1 MIGLINIIYNR
12 PVFGAIE
19 IMLYYTTGDDNESKL
34 VKRCSLEMGSSLL
47 GDDTLETFLY
57 T

>member
-12 PVFGAIE
+12 PVFGATE
-19 IMLYYTTGDDNESKL
+19 IMLYYTTGADNESNL